1 MKTSTQ
7 LALLF
12 GHSQHGQIKLA
23 ESASFL
29 YTERGIPSYD
39 SIILVTE
46 YKKTFFFHF
55 CVLSVR
61 FSSRDLCHFKRQF
74 LFSILVLF
82 LVFIF
87 HKWDKDVVFE
97 HCGLLRE
104 RERRK
109 KEDDD
114 HVERVGGE
122 TKHRRPTL
130 HDGLFLSIKDK
141 SITTP
146 TSFPPPYRDD
156 IRTKVEPF
164 FFSIFSFSV
173 CQKIKGDPDFRHFLN
188 GVKGLDFVLMA
199 GHCRRC
205 H

>member
-55 CVLSVR
+55 CILSVR

-104 RERRK
+104 REKKKRR
-109 KEDDD
+109 
-114 HVERVGGE
+114 
-122 TKHRRPTL
+122 RRPC
-130 HDGLFLSIKDK
+130 GESRRGDK
-141 SITTP
+141 AS
-146 TSFPPPYRDD
+146 PPYTPWWIVPIHQRQIDYNPHLVPSTLSW
-156 IRTKVEPF
+156 RYP
-164 FFSIFSFSV
+164 
-173 CQKIKGDPDFRHFLN
+173 H
-188 GVKGLDFVLMA
+188 
-199 GHCRRC
+199 
-205 H
+205 